1 MSKYLLSNFVYRQ
14 VKEEF
19 NLRRCLIFVSRQ
31 CPSHLGFNMFPK
43 HSSFTTFFPFTNGQQ
58 KHRRRTGP
66 GCRFLCQSC
75 DYATNLKGDFKR
87 HELTHTG
94 EKPHVCSICNKR
106 FSLKGNL
113 QTHLSLHERDKH
125 FKIN

>member
-1 MSKYLLSNFVYRQ
+1 MF
-14 VKEEF
+14 EF
-19 NLRRCLIFVSRQ
+19 ESRQ

-58 KHRRRTGP
+58 KRSRRTGP

-94 EKPHVCSICNKR
+94 EKPHQAGISSVSPSSKTAMIYCSMLLI
-106 FSLKGNL
+106 F
-113 QTHLSLHERDKH
+113 
-125 FKIN
+125 